1 MPFFLIKTCCCPL
14 WRHGSW
20 WAAGLLCAGL
30 FGSPLWAQTPAEALR
45 DGNYFFDRGEFGLAE
60 KAFRRGLLNGPPAD
74 TAFRLSHNL
83 GNTIARQ
90 AEGQGEQLRAGRYG
104 EAASAFEQAAR
115 YARDPAQA
123 AGAWFNAG
131 NAWQR
136 RADALPDDAE
146 KRRALEQG
154 IQAYR
159 EALRRSPGDPAAQ
172 NNLAMAQQKL
182 KKLQPPPPP
191 PPPKPENQPPNQPP
205 PPPPPPSQKP
215 EAQRLLKILES
226 EERATQG
233 KLTKKNAAPPP
244 NGKDW

>member
-1 MPFFLIKTCCCPL
+1 MPFFSTKTFFSNL
-14 WRHGSW
+14 FRRNGSLL
-20 WAAGLLCAGL
+20 AAWLLCAGL
-30 FGSPLWAQTPAEALR
+30 GCPPLWAQTPAEALR
-45 DGNYFFDRGEFGLAE
+45 DGNYFFDRGDFGLAE
-60 KAFRRGLLNGPPAD
+60 KAFRRGLLNGPPPD

-123 AGAWFNAG
+123 TGAWFNAG

-159 EALRRSPGDPAAQ
+159 QALRRSPGDPAAQ
-172 NNLAMAQQKL
+172 NNLALAQQKL

-191 PPPKPENQPPNQPP
+191 KPENTPPNQP

-233 KLTKKNAAPPP
+233 KLTKKNGVPPP